1 MENKRV
7 HPRYPLSVDV
17 KVTHPDIGEKMV
29 KTRNISD
36 SGLFILVEPT
46 AMPPI
51 GEIVQGQV
59 QGEHDDMPVVKMKIV
74 RMENDGL
81 GLQQHSDH
89 AGNQEP

>member
-1 MENKRV
+1 MENKRE

-17 KVTHPDIGEKMV
+17 KISHPDIGEKMV

-46 AMPPI
+46 AMPPV

-59 QGEHDDMPVVKMKIV
+59 QGEHDDMPIVKMKIV
-74 RMENDGL
+74 RMEDDGL
-81 GLQQHSDH
+81 GLQFI
-89 AGNQEP
+89 E